1 MFTIMGITG
10 NVGGAVAENLLAAG
24 KTVRGVVR
32 NPEKAKAWAERGVE
46 LVRSPYDDALSL
58 AKAFAGAEGIF
69 AMIPPDFAPAP
80 GLPDQKRTIAAIRAA
95 LEQARP
101 SKAVFLS
108 SIGSEQPHG
117 LGLITSTHLL
127 EQETRTLG
135 LPVAYL
141 RAGSFMENW
150 RGALDQIRS
159 TGEMPFFYA
168 PLERKFPLVATQD
181 IGLVAANVLQ
191 ESWTGE
197 RLIEVD
203 GPEGGTDLHETAAAF
218 GEALG
223 RPVKAVLL
231 PETAWQG
238 VLEVMGMPA
247 DRTGLYIEMVKS
259 FNSGWI
265 HFGNPGTEKF
275 HGPTTIR
282 AFASRLEKMSR
293 PRATLD
299 TKEHPL

>member
-1 MFTIMGITG
+1 MFTVMGITG
-10 NVGGAVAENLLAAG
+10 NVGGAVAKNLLAAG

-32 NPEKAKAWAERGVE
+32 NPEKAKAWADRGVE
-46 LVRSPYDDALSL
+46 LVQSAYDDAAGL
-58 AKAFAGAEGIF
+58 AKAFAGAEGVF

-95 LEQARP
+95 LQKAKP
-101 SKAVFLS
+101 AKAVFLS
-108 SIGSEQPHG
+108 SIGSEQPRG
-117 LGLITSTHLL
+117 LGLITSTHLM

-150 RGALDQIRS
+150 LGALDHIRA

-168 PLERKFPLVATQD
+168 PLERKFPLVASQD
-181 IGLVAANVLQ
+181 IGMAGAKVLQ

-197 RLIEVD
+197 RVIEVD
-203 GPEGGTDLHETAAAF
+203 GPKGGIDLHETATAF

-223 RPVKAVLL
+223 RQVKAVQL
-231 PETAWQG
+231 PEAAWQS
-238 VLEVMGMPA
+238 VLETMGMPA

-265 HFGNPGTEKF
+265 HFGNPGVETF
-275 HGPTTIR
+275 NGPTTIQ
-282 AFASRLEKMSR
+282 AFAQKSIKQAEES
-293 PRATLD
+293 
-299 TKEHPL
+299 HQ